1 MACSL
6 QMPLLPLQFSRTKA
20 CLVAN
25 GKAHR
30 YRNQGD
36 KRILYFRT
44 VHATVFFLV
53 YMFGIF
59 VFFDAVHPK
68 SEQASIHNLNKGKPS
83 HIVE

>member
-6 QMPLLPLQFSRTKA
+6 QMPLLLLQFSRTKA
-20 CLVAN
+20 CPVAA
-25 GKAHR
+25 GKANR
-30 YRNQGD
+30 YRNQED
-36 KRILYFRT
+36 KRILYFWT
-44 VHATVFFLV
+44 VLATVFLCIYV
-53 YMFGIF
+53 